1 MFYIEKPPPEV
12 SSFIPARFTLVPLP
26 SCQPRLAQ
34 HHRLLLLSIPSV
46 FSVLLSFF
54 FLPSFSDTPRGTS
67 SFYTRF
73 IFFFFDHKHAF
84 FVWAASAVV
93 PHQPGEE
100 KHPSTTTRRRQG
112 ANTATPILTPTVS
125 LRFRI
130 FSMSA
135 RFSSL
140 VAFVLPCL
148 CLPPLAS
155 SSSGKYQQGP
165 GCWRPPCHLD
175 HISAGECPTTHIY
188 HQYKEPIGLYQHAL
202 YFNAV
207 DMHGEGVALLSPS
220 KQIWPTLCR
229 FDMQESYLLDLVCCY
244 GARSVL

>member
-54 FLPSFSDTPRGTS
+54 FSPVVFRHTERNFLFLYSVYFFSS
-67 SFYTRF
+67 STTNTR
-73 IFFFFDHKHAF
+73 F

-155 SSSGKYQQGP
+155 PSSGKYQQGP

-175 HISAGECPTTHIY
+175 HISAGECPTTHI
-188 HQYKEPIGLYQHAL
+188 
-202 YFNAV
+202 
-207 DMHGEGVALLSPS
+207 
-220 KQIWPTLCR
+220 
-229 FDMQESYLLDLVCCY
+229 
-244 GARSVL
+244 

>member
-1 MFYIEKPPPEV
+1 MSTQASPASPP
-12 SSFIPARFTLVPLP
+12 S
-26 SCQPRLAQ
+26 
-34 HHRLLLLSIPSV
+34 
-46 FSVLLSFF
+46 
-54 FLPSFSDTPRGTS
+54 S
-67 SFYTRF
+67 SFYPFCIFCPSLVFFPPVVFRHTERNFLFLYSVYFFSSSTTNTR
-73 IFFFFDHKHAF
+73 F

-155 SSSGKYQQGP
+155 PSSGKYQQGP
-165 GCWRPPCHLD
+165 GCWRPPCHLE

-229 FDMQESYLLDLVCCY
+229 FDMQASYLFDLVCCY